1 MATGNTIGKLQ
12 YAPAPQGNVAAGSA
26 NPPKKKSWWSSYGDW
41 VHTGLDVL
49 GAVPIVGVVADGA
62 NAAIYTAE
70 GDYGNAAL
78 SAASAAANFVPG
90 GGAAFKA
97 GKLAAKTGKALEA
110 AKAGKAVAKEGAELT
125 EKAIVKSEK
134 AALKA
139 EGKVAKE
146 ETGLVLQAKKAGSEK
161 GGSNKGKGGKKQ
173 TESCKNGLLIG
184 NPVNPL
190 LGIKVLAGDDDLDF
204 AFPAAVP
211 LNWQRYYYSD
221 ELANGWLGQGWFL
234 PFSPEVRETDDV
246 LRYIDEQGRE
256 IDFPRIAPGLPARL
270 HRYEQL
276 TLSQPKQ
283 GLYRL
288 TTSDEQ
294 RHWLFSQEVETG
306 RFLMTAMED
315 AHGNQLTIHYDSNN
329 LPAEII
335 DSAGRRFLIQFA
347 ELRLSDGENVRRI
360 VAVSC
365 RHPSEPELPEMLCR
379 YDYSEEGDLIAVRN
393 GKDEVVR
400 DFRYRNH
407 IMVAH
412 RLAGEMAC
420 FYHYDRHDVHGKVL
434 AHRNSLGQTW
444 QFDYQPNATLV
455 TDVLGRKTRYE
466 FDDNHELTALVN
478 TQGGITRIKR
488 NARGQAIAVTDPA
501 GRITRYRYDERG
513 NCTAV
518 ISPDGGMTRIDFH
531 PHWNRPVRIT
541 DMLGASREFT
551 WDVAGNLIREMDEL
565 GRITE
570 YNHDDA
576 GNLVRI
582 RDAASSIQTLTWNA
596 AGFLL
601 SHTDCSGRTT
611 QYSYDKYGWLK
622 SRTDAAGNIT
632 TWQHNADG
640 LPVKVSH
647 ADGGTEIYDYDR
659 YRRLVS
665 FTSAEGQRTHWE
677 LGGDGLPEARIDAL
691 GHRITYQYDEARRLT
706 GLVNENGVRYEMA
719 WDALDNLIRE
729 CGFDGCQTEYEYDA
743 SGWPVARKEYGN
755 TGKESVIQTRWQRDA
770 AGRLLE
776 KLVAQGSKRQWQRT
790 RYRYDANGR
799 LITGINS
806 GGRVELE
813 WDAAGQLLREQTLT
827 RGKSVILQHQYDE
840 LGNRTVTT
848 LPDGREI
855 RHFYYGSG
863 HRIQVNWGRRV
874 ISESGR
880 DALHREVRR
889 TQGILT
895 SEYVHDEAGRLIS
908 QRASYKNQLV
918 VGREY
923 AWRRDGQLKQMTDSH
938 SGAHRYGY
946 DALGR
951 LTQAEG
957 ERFAFDP
964 AHNLLEQEKAPPLRD
979 NRLRVLGDCRWNY
992 DAHGNVT
999 EKRAG
1004 RHTAQRF
1011 HWNAEHQLEAAV
1023 TRRNGTEQRTRYGYD
1038 AFGRRSWKQDAFGVT
1053 HFIWDGNRLLS
1064 EERGNQQHIW
1074 IYEDEG
1080 FVPLAQ
1086 ISTRRGESEHDAQV
1100 YWYHTDQAG
1109 LPREL
1114 TGVTG
1119 EVAWRADYRA
1129 WGRTVRVEAGRE
1141 DAGPVHQPLR
1151 FQGQYYDAETG
1162 LHYNR
1167 FRYYDPDAGRFIS
1180 QDPIGLA
1187 GGLNL
1192 YQYAPNPLTWIDP
1205 WGLSKCGIEGRYKEI
1220 DKTDLPA
1227 WIKDSF
1233 KNGEYKTVMTTKE
1246 VTLYRVFG
1254 GNAKIDGSFVSTSPA
1269 LNKIQA
1275 KIDSALLPEWKNTR
1289 YFEATIKVPKGTV
1302 LQVGK
1307 VEKQTMMSGAVLKG
1321 GADQILLPQ
1330 GYPMSWISDVRF
1342 LQ

>member
-146 ETGLVLQAKKAGSEK
+146 ETGSVLQAKKAGSEK

-190 LGIKVLAGDDDLDF
+190 LGIKVLAGDDNLDF

-256 IDFPRIAPGLPARL
+256 IDFPRIAPDLPARL

-288 TTSDEQ
+288 STSDEQ

-455 TDVLGRKTRYE
+455 TDVLGRITRYE

-582 RDAASSIQTLTWNA
+582 RDAASGIQTFTWNA

-677 LGGDGLPEARIDAL
+677 LGGDGLPEARINAL

-840 LGNRTVTT
+840 LGNR
-848 LPDGREI
+848 
-855 RHFYYGSG
+855 
-863 HRIQVNWGRRV
+863 
-874 ISESGR
+874 
-880 DALHREVRR
+880 
-889 TQGILT
+889 
-895 SEYVHDEAGRLIS
+895 
-908 QRASYKNQLV
+908 
-918 VGREY
+918 
-923 AWRRDGQLKQMTDSH
+923 
-938 SGAHRYGY
+938 
-946 DALGR
+946 
-951 LTQAEG
+951 
-957 ERFAFDP
+957 
-964 AHNLLEQEKAPPLRD
+964 
-979 NRLRVLGDCRWNY
+979 
-992 DAHGNVT
+992 
-999 EKRAG
+999 
-1004 RHTAQRF
+1004 
-1011 HWNAEHQLEAAV
+1011 
-1023 TRRNGTEQRTRYGYD
+1023 
-1038 AFGRRSWKQDAFGVT
+1038 
-1053 HFIWDGNRLLS
+1053 
-1064 EERGNQQHIW
+1064 
-1074 IYEDEG
+1074 
-1080 FVPLAQ
+1080 
-1086 ISTRRGESEHDAQV
+1086 
-1100 YWYHTDQAG
+1100 
-1109 LPREL
+1109 
-1114 TGVTG
+1114 
-1119 EVAWRADYRA
+1119 
-1129 WGRTVRVEAGRE
+1129 
-1141 DAGPVHQPLR
+1141 
-1151 FQGQYYDAETG
+1151 
-1162 LHYNR
+1162 
-1167 FRYYDPDAGRFIS
+1167 
-1180 QDPIGLA
+1180 
-1187 GGLNL
+1187 
-1192 YQYAPNPLTWIDP
+1192 
-1205 WGLSKCGIEGRYKEI
+1205 
-1220 DKTDLPA
+1220 
-1227 WIKDSF
+1227 
-1233 KNGEYKTVMTTKE
+1233 
-1246 VTLYRVFG
+1246 
-1254 GNAKIDGSFVSTSPA
+1254 
-1269 LNKIQA
+1269 
-1275 KIDSALLPEWKNTR
+1275 
-1289 YFEATIKVPKGTV
+1289 
-1302 LQVGK
+1302 
-1307 VEKQTMMSGAVLKG
+1307 
-1321 GADQILLPQ
+1321 
-1330 GYPMSWISDVRF
+1330 
-1342 LQ
+1342 